1 MPSYAKID
9 TWRTASG
16 ATLNNVFKVQPWID
30 TTERTGGMSTTPVA
44 TGMETS
50 YTPSYNNSSVLI
62 SISVCMGS
70 GYTTNVGARCYLY
83 KNGVDVTGS
92 IGAIVGG
99 SNAEMNGSLT
109 HIIFRDTSVTKNI
122 SATYAIY
129 VANHYTSGYTWY
141 LNRPYGN
148 LSAGVSSGFI
158 MEFSG

>member
-50 YTPSYNNSSVLI
+50 YTPAYDNSSVLI
-62 SISVCMGS
+62 SISICMGS
-70 GYTTNVGARCYLY
+70 GYSTNVGARCYLY

-99 SNAEMNGSLT
+99 NNAEMNGSLT
-109 HIIFRDTSVTKNI
+109 HIIFRDTSVTKNVA
-122 SATYAIY
+122 ATYAIY